1 MAANDSNLLETLES
15 FQNKYDQLNK
25 ELETSTNGSDIIRIN
40 KEISKLQKIVDKFTI
55 YKKELQNI
63 KDCIEIIKKEESG
76 EMVKLAQ
83 TELESSKQN
92 VKNMEEEFKKLLIPV
107 EPLDEKSVIIEMRAA
122 AGGDEASIF
131 VSDLFGVYKKYA
143 DLNEWTLTVMD
154 LNENS
159 SGIYFLAFSLVGDS
173 VYSKMKFES
182 GVHRVQRVPITES
195 KGRVHTSTITVSVMP
210 EQDEIEIHIEPSDL
224 RIDVYRASGAGG
236 QHVNKTESSVRITH
250 LPTGI
255 IVACQQE
262 RSQIQNRANAMKML
276 RSKLWEQKQEQL
288 TKELNATIKK
298 QVGTGER
305 SEKIRTYNYPQNRI
319 TDHRVSL
326 TLNKLHEIML
336 SGNLAEIH
344 EALINDQAK
353 ESLENVMKNNTQK

>member
-1 MAANDSNLLETLES
+1 
-15 FQNKYDQLNK
+15 
-25 ELETSTNGSDIIRIN
+25 
-40 KEISKLQKIVDKFTI
+40 
-55 YKKELQNI
+55 
-63 KDCIEIIKKEESG
+63 
-76 EMVKLAQ
+76 
-83 TELESSKQN
+83 
-92 VKNMEEEFKKLLIPV
+92 
-107 EPLDEKSVIIEMRAA
+107 
-122 AGGDEASIF
+122 
-131 VSDLFGVYKKYA
+131 
-143 DLNEWTLTVMD
+143 MD

-353 ESLENVMKNNTQK
+353 ESLENVIKNNTQK